1 MAAAKVA
8 LGALLGALVAMAP
21 SQEAGTRHVDDHASV
36 TTSALVLRVSAPL
49 TVHEAHGDASFRAH
63 FARRTWRAAV
73 AWSSE
78 RGRLELGAVIADRPD
93 A

>member
-1 MAAAKVA
+1 MATTKVA
-8 LGALLGALVAMAP
+8 LGALLGALAAVAPGQGGRA
-21 SQEAGTRHVDDHASV
+21 RHVDDRASV

-49 TVHEAHGDASFRAH
+49 PVHPTHGDASIRAH
-63 FARRTWRAAV
+63 LGGSTWRVAV

-78 RGRLELGAVIADRPD
+78 RGRVELGAVIADQPD